1 MTDAV
6 QEMYYARPDSCYI
19 RIKFIEE
26 QDGFKFDLCNETDGS
41 NNAHH
46 VMLAVATGV
55 LHLVKNN
62 PSNMYQLGLQVLSQQ
77 EIDKQIEKMPEEHQ
91 KLINE
96 PPQGSA

>member
-1 MTDAV
+1 
-6 QEMYYARPDSCYI
+6 
-19 RIKFIEE
+19 
-26 QDGFKFDLCNETDGS
+26 
-41 NNAHH
+41 
-46 VMLAVATGV
+46 MLAVATGV